1 MGRSEES
8 PISGAEERG
17 KDGSTQLLQS
27 VALYKT
33 EEFNSHRYRLQ
44 FDCSYRRDKRDFI
57 LGKGPRPDTPDESDS
72 EWPAPVSS
80 ETCFCGHVRSAKTDM
95 DFDQLETFLEVAKHA
110 SFSRAAEKRF
120 RTQPAI
126 SSQIR
131 GVEEE
136 VGAKLFDR
144 SGGKV
149 SLTAAGKA
157 FLKYVEDTLDA
168 RKAMMVSIAEMERV
182 PRGEIIVG
190 ANEGTCLHILPY
202 VFADFKKQY
211 PDVSVNIKRS
221 DYAKILESIIDNSVD
236 FGVISLPVTDS
247 RLTVVPIHRDEL
259 ILIAPPQHPIGRMR
273 SATISEA
280 SKFPLIV
287 PKAGHTRDAI
297 EQLFHERRLKPNFTM
312 ELDSSELLKRFVA
325 ADVGIGFIARSNVE
339 EDVRAKVLAAVPMA
353 DAQVRRD
360 LALVFRKDKALSR
373 AALAFIDIAVKHKS
387 TQEMVPTPTR

>member
-1 MGRSEES
+1 MAR
-8 PISGAEERG
+8 
-17 KDGSTQLLQS
+17 
-27 VALYKT
+27 
-33 EEFNSHRYRLQ
+33 
-44 FDCSYRRDKRDFI
+44 
-57 LGKGPRPDTPDESDS
+57 
-72 EWPAPVSS
+72 
-80 ETCFCGHVRSAKTDM
+80 
-95 DFDQLETFLEVAKHA
+95 HA

-131 GVEEE
+131 SLEEE

-149 SLTAAGKA
+149 SLTAGGKA
-157 FLKYVEDTLDA
+157 FQKYVEETLDA
-168 RKAMMVSIAEMERV
+168 RKAMLVAIAEMERV

-190 ANEGTCLHILPY
+190 ANEGTCLHILPE

-221 DYAKILESIIDNSVD
+221 DYAGILESVIDNSVD
-236 FGVISLPVTDS
+236 FGVVSLPVTDN
-247 RLTVVPIHRDEL
+247 RLTVVLIHRDEL
-259 ILIAPPQHPIGRMR
+259 VIIVPPSHPLGKMKSAPIA
-273 SATISEA
+273 EA
-280 SKFPLIV
+280 ARFPLVV
-287 PKAGHTRDAI
+287 PKVGHTRDSL
-297 EQLFHERRLKPNFTM
+297 EELFHERRLKPNYTM

-325 ADVGIGFIARSNVE
+325 AGVGVGFIARSNVV
-339 EDVRAKVLAAVPMA
+339 EDVRARSLAAITIA

-387 TQEMVPTPTR
+387 TDELVPGLK